1 MCQPYLVSL
10 DSGVEGSGGTNQM
23 AGDVIARMTLLMG
36 GKSER
41 ASALC
46 HHTSRQQFF
55 VGEGGRASLAS
66 SSIRSDKGKCVK
78 EGWVSEW
85 RRERGSFDIPIGT
98 FNLSSYENVILA
110 ADLLLANGDV
120 PIPSRGL
127 CANAVVRLG
136 FSRLGSADPYL
147 CRPYESAA
155 VGGRGVC

>member
-78 EGWVSEW
+78 GDRVSERM
-85 RRERGSFDIPIGT
+85 RRERGSFDIPIGSV
-98 FNLSSYENVILA
+98 NLSAYENVIQTDRSLV
-110 ADLLLANGDV
+110 GERRH
-120 PIPSRGL
+120 SRG
-127 CANAVVRLG
+127 
-136 FSRLGSADPYL
+136 
-147 CRPYESAA
+147 
-155 VGGRGVC
+155 

>member
-55 VGEGGRASLAS
+55 VGEGGRALLAS

-85 RRERGSFDIPIGT
+85 RPERGSFDIPIGSV
-98 FNLSSYENVILA
+98 NLSAYENVIQTDRSLV
-110 ADLLLANGDV
+110 GERRH
-120 PIPSRGL
+120 SRG
-127 CANAVVRLG
+127 
-136 FSRLGSADPYL
+136 
-147 CRPYESAA
+147 
-155 VGGRGVC
+155 